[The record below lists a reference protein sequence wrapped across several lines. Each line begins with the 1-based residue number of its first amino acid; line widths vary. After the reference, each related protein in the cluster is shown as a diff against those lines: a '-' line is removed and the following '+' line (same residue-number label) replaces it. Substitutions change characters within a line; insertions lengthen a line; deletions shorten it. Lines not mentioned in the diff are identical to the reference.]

1 MSNISDDQIEILQ
14 EFVTESRDMIEQLE
28 PTIIELGQSCHDAQ
42 CWETL
47 GCPQTDCARHGKQM
61 QYPCWLQMG
70 NIGDGNGSCI
80 YTESKQDCLQ
90 CRVFQMING
99 DGPTMNAIFR
109 LFHSM
114 KGSAGFLE
122 LNHITRAAHTAENLL
137 DLIRNGGVRME
148 AEHVN
153 LLCSACDFAK
163 DALDFVDANF
173 SDEGMAEDAEKIS
186 SRLEAAISEAKQS
199 AAEQPGACPPAP
211 QQEAP
216 PADTQEAQ
224 DEEVLDFEL
233 NITPEMLEKFVQEA
247 DELLQNAEQDLLK
260 WEEIRDNPDIIGALF
275 RNIHSFK
282 GNCGFFGFAEMERLS
297 HQMETILDAVKSGRD
312 FGSKPGDLMLNLIDV
327 LRDAIDDLQKGGAGS
342 VADLERHLEEL
353 GAILESGID
362 LETPERKEE
371 PAEETP
377 PAPPEPS
384 GTAPPAE
391 EKKTPE
397 AAKPAAKPA
406 PEAKAQPQ
414 QAKPPA
420 KAQAPARRQ
429 DIRVDLEKLDNLINL
444 IGEIVIAENML
455 IRNPDL
461 DGLELEN
468 FQKAGQHMSKL
479 VRELQE
485 MAMVLRMIPVSG
497 LFRRMIRLVHDISL
511 KAGKKVELKLS
522 GEETEMDKT
531 VIETIT
537 DPLVHILRNSCDHGI
552 EPPEERLKLGK
563 PEKGVVRLSAC
574 HEEGEVWITI
584 EDDGRGLDRDKLLAK
599 AISKGLVEGDGSD
612 MSDRA
617 IYNLIFAPGFST
629 ADKITDISGRGVGMD
644 VVRQNLDKIKGRV
657 EVNSKPGKGTR
668 INLRIPLTL
677 AIIDGMLVRTGQT
690 KAILP
695 TLAICEAFRPRGDA
709 LTITPDGDTLIRVR
723 ESFYPVLRLYEVL
736 GKQPDSEQITDGIL
750 ITLENQDNRLCL
762 LVDEIL
768 GQQQTVIK
776 GLSDYIGSVRAVSGC
791 TIMGNGEVCLILDVG
806 SLMEISHGESLAGA

>member
-1 MSNISDDQIEILQ
+1 
-14 EFVTESRDMIEQLE
+14 
-28 PTIIELGQSCHDAQ
+28 
-42 CWETL
+42 
-47 GCPQTDCARHGKQM
+47 
-61 QYPCWLQMG
+61 
-70 NIGDGNGSCI
+70 
-80 YTESKQDCLQ
+80 
-90 CRVFQMING
+90 
-99 DGPTMNAIFR
+99 
-109 LFHSM
+109 
-114 KGSAGFLE
+114 
-122 LNHITRAAHTAENLL
+122 
-137 DLIRNGGVRME
+137 
-148 AEHVN
+148 
-153 LLCSACDFAK
+153 
-163 DALDFVDANF
+163 
-173 SDEGMAEDAEKIS
+173 
-186 SRLEAAISEAKQS
+186 
-199 AAEQPGACPPAP
+199 
-211 QQEAP
+211 
-216 PADTQEAQ
+216 
-224 DEEVLDFEL
+224 
-233 NITPEMLEKFVQEA
+233 
-247 DELLQNAEQDLLK
+247 
-260 WEEIRDNPDIIGALF
+260 
-275 RNIHSFK
+275 
-282 GNCGFFGFAEMERLS
+282 
-297 HQMETILDAVKSGRD
+297 
-312 FGSKPGDLMLNLIDV
+312 
-327 LRDAIDDLQKGGAGS
+327 
-342 VADLERHLEEL
+342 
-353 GAILESGID
+353 
-362 LETPERKEE
+362 
-371 PAEETP
+371 
-377 PAPPEPS
+377 
-384 GTAPPAE
+384 
-391 EKKTPE
+391 
-397 AAKPAAKPA
+397 
-406 PEAKAQPQ
+406 
-414 QAKPPA
+414 
-420 KAQAPARRQ
+420 
-429 DIRVDLEKLDNLINL
+429 
-444 IGEIVIAENML
+444 
-455 IRNPDL
+455 
-461 DGLELEN
+461 
-468 FQKAGQHMSKL
+468 
-479 VRELQE
+479 

-574 HEEGEVWITI
+574 HEEGEVRITI

-677 AIIDGMLVRTGQT
+677 AIIDGMLVRIGQT

>member
-1 MSNISDDQIEILQ
+1 AE
-14 EFVTESRDMIEQLE
+14 E
-28 PTIIELGQSCHDAQ
+28 P
-42 CWETL
+42 
-47 GCPQTDCARHGKQM
+47 
-61 QYPCWLQMG
+61 
-70 NIGDGNGSCI
+70 
-80 YTESKQDCLQ
+80 
-90 CRVFQMING
+90 
-99 DGPTMNAIFR
+99 
-109 LFHSM
+109 
-114 KGSAGFLE
+114 
-122 LNHITRAAHTAENLL
+122 
-137 DLIRNGGVRME
+137 
-148 AEHVN
+148 
-153 LLCSACDFAK
+153 
-163 DALDFVDANF
+163 
-173 SDEGMAEDAEKIS
+173 
-186 SRLEAAISEAKQS
+186 
-199 AAEQPGACPPAP
+199 PPA
-211 QQEAP
+211 
-216 PADTQEAQ
+216 
-224 DEEVLDFEL
+224 L
-233 NITPEMLEKFVQEA
+233 
-247 DELLQNAEQDLLK
+247 
-260 WEEIRDNPDIIGALF
+260 
-275 RNIHSFK
+275 
-282 GNCGFFGFAEMERLS
+282 
-297 HQMETILDAVKSGRD
+297 
-312 FGSKPGDLMLNLIDV
+312 
-327 LRDAIDDLQKGGAGS
+327 
-342 VADLERHLEEL
+342 
-353 GAILESGID
+353 
-362 LETPERKEE
+362 
-371 PAEETP
+371 
-377 PAPPEPS
+377 PEPS
-384 GTAPPAE
+384 SAAPPAE

-414 QAKPPA
+414 QAKPQA

-552 EPPEERLKLGK
+552 EPPEERRKLGK

-612 MSDRA
+612 MSDKA

-677 AIIDGMLVRTGQT
+677 AIIDGMLVRIGQT

-695 TLAICEAFRPRGDA
+695 TLAIREAFRPREDA

-736 GKQPDSEQITDGIL
+736 GKQPDSDQIKDGIL

-806 SLMEISHGESLAGA
+806 SLMEISHGETLAGA